1 MKIKIYFIEK
11 TISFDSSD
19 INSSSIGGSEKTLI
33 NIANELSKDKN
44 LIIKVFNNTDNEKTV
59 NNVQWININ
68 RIKDSD
74 VPDYL
79 IAMSDANLLSL
90 LNCKKKY
97 LWSHSVQPIE
107 KFIRKNQLIPF
118 IKNKPVMLLEGEYHY
133 KTRNFFTSIFGKK
146 VISIAPD
153 YDFIET
159 KINKEFIPPKKAIF
173 TTKSDR
179 NLLFLL
185 DCWKKISTLCS
196 NSSLYVNPPFNL
208 TNDHKNIGINL
219 RVKGDKSELI
229 NELLNS
235 RVMLNPGHKGEV
247 FCLAA
252 EEARELCLPIVTM
265 GYGSLKERI
274 DHGVTGYIAKNKDEF
289 VKYSV
294 KILSDD
300 GLYLKLKSNLISRKG
315 LRTYRSVAKDLLKIL
330 YGN

>member
-1 MKIKIYFIEK
+1 MKIKIYFVEK

-19 INSSSIGGSEKTLI
+19 INSSTIAGSEKTLI
-33 NIANELSKDKN
+33 NITNELAKDEN
-44 LIIKVFNNTDNEKTV
+44 LIIKVFNNIDNEKTI
-59 NNVQWININ
+59 NKVQWININ
-68 RIKDSD
+68 RINDSD
-74 VPDYL
+74 VPNYL

-97 LWSHSVQPIE
+97 LWSHSIQPIE
-107 KFIRKNQLIPF
+107 KFIRKKQLIPF
-118 IKNKPVMLLEGEYHY
+118 IKNKPVMLLEGIYHY
-133 KTRNFFTSIFGKK
+133 KTRSFFTSIFGKK
-146 VISIAPD
+146 VIPIAPD

-173 TTKSDR
+173 TTRSDR

-185 DCWKKISTLCS
+185 DSWKKISTLCS
-196 NSSLYVNPPFNL
+196 NSSLYINPPFNL
-208 TNDHKNIGINL
+208 TSDYKNFGINL

-265 GYGSLKERI
+265 GYGSLKERV
-274 DHGVTGYIAKNKDEF
+274 DHGITGYIAKNKDEF
-289 VKYSV
+289 VKYSA
-294 KILSDD
+294 KILTDD
-300 GLYLKLKSNLISRKG
+300 DLYLKLKSNLMLKKSS
-315 LRTYRSVAKDLLKIL
+315 RTYRNVAQDLLKIF